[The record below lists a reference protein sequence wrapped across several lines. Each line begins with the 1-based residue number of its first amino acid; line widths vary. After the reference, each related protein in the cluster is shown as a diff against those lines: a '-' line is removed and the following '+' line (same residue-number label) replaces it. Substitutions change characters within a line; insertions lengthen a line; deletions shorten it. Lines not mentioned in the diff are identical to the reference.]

1 MTSKKGY
8 VGLENLGNTC
18 FLNSIMQIIKEID
31 DLPNIIKNKI
41 KKNEIKKNNDGILS
55 IELSQL
61 IEMMTTNNGII
72 RPTRFIEILQN
83 YAKSNDK
90 VLFTGF
96 MQNDVQEFFSLLIEA
111 LHKSI
116 SREKNIIINGK
127 AQTEVDKLA
136 IKCFNEKA
144 IEYKKEYSEIN
155 ELFQAISVTF
165 IKGNSTL
172 DTSSK
177 TELYTSI
184 NLPILYNNNVVQ
196 NIYDCFKLYTMP
208 ETLNGDNKW
217 YNEDKNIKEP
227 ATKYIKFWDFPKVL
241 FILFKRFAPNGK
253 TKINNVI
260 DFPIDNLDL
269 SHFVC
274 GYKPT
279 SYKYD
284 LFGVCNHSGGLLGG
298 HYTAYVRNKHN
309 EWIHYNDTRWEI
321 VENPKDIITAKAY
334 CLFYRKKNN

>member
-1 MTSKKGY
+1 MSSKKGY

-18 FLNSIMQIIKEID
+18 FLNSIMQIVKEID

-55 IELSQL
+55 VELSEL
-61 IEMMTTNNGII
+61 INMMITNNGVI

-96 MQNDVQEFFSLLIEA
+96 MQNDVQEFFSLIIEA

-127 AQTEVDKLA
+127 PQTEIDKLA
-136 IKCFNEKA
+136 IKCYNEKA
-144 IEYKKEYSEIN
+144 IEYKNEYSEIN

-184 NLPILYNNNVVQ
+184 NLPILYNNNVVT

-227 ATKYIKFWDFPKVL
+227 ATKYIQFWDFPKIL

-269 SHFVC
+269 SQFVC

-298 HYTAYVRNKHN
+298 HYTAYVRNTHN

-321 VENPKDIITAKAY
+321 VQNPKDIITAKAY

>member
-1 MTSKKGY
+1 MSLKKGY

-18 FLNSIMQIIKEID
+18 FLNSTMQIIKEID
-31 DLPNIIKNKI
+31 ELNNIIVD
-41 KKNEIKKNNDGILS
+41 KKEKKEIKSNNDGILS
-55 IELSQL
+55 IELMEL
-61 IEMMTTNNGII
+61 MKLMLNNNGTI

-83 YAKSNDK
+83 YAKINNK

-96 MQNDVQEFFSLLIEA
+96 MQNDIQEFFSLLIEI

-116 SREKNIIINGK
+116 SKEKNIIINGNPK
-127 AQTEVDKLA
+127 NNIDILA

-144 IEYKKEYSEIN
+144 AEYKKEYSEVN
-155 ELFQAISVTF
+155 ELFQGITVTF
-165 IKGNSTL
+165 IKGLSTN

-177 TELYTSI
+177 SELFTCI

-196 NIYDCFKLYTMP
+196 NIYDCFKLYTMS
-208 ETLNGDNKW
+208 ERLDGDNKW

-227 ATKYIKFWDFPKVL
+227 ADKYIKFWDFPKIL
-241 FILFKRFAPNGK
+241 FVLFKRFSPNGK
-253 TKINNVI
+253 SKINNVI
-260 DFPIDNLDL
+260 DFPLDNLDL
-269 SHFVC
+269 SSFVC
-274 GYKPT
+274 GYKPNT
-279 SYKYD
+279 YNYE

-298 HYTAYVRNKHN
+298 HYTAYVKNKHN

-321 VENPKDIITAKAY
+321 VQNTKDIITAKAY